1 MQHSVVPSTGQAL
14 YVGATTVVGL
24 IVDARRTYGRAKSMT
39 FLSVYKQRMDALV
52 RMDGPAGNCNSNG
65 GLRLHWHCDSPA
77 LHFHTRTTVRYNN
90 VNTPYKSETINA
102 CSNSYH
108 RPLLHF
114 DPVFLGERPPTRE
127 HRKLLRRLLRPAN
140 SQSSQSS

>member
-24 IVDARRTYGRAKSMT
+24 IVDARMTYGRAKSMT

-77 LHFHTRTTVRYNN
+77 FALPHSYYGTVQQCKHTIQIRND
-90 VNTPYKSETINA
+90 K
-102 CSNSYH
+102 C
-108 RPLLHF
+108 LQQ
-114 DPVFLGERPPTRE
+114 FLPP
-127 HRKLLRRLLRPAN
+127 P
-140 SQSSQSS
+140 SSAL